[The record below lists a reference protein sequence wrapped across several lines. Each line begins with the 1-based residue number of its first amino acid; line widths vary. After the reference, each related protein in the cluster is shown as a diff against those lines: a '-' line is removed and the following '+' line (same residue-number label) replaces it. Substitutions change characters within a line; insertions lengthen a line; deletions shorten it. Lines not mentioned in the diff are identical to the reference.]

1 MHPHLMTAGPAM
13 SIVALT
19 LALSGCGG
27 TSTVVPA
34 GDATGTS
41 TAATAAADRRAT
53 ATTAETE
60 TETQT
65 QTETA
70 ATASTT
76 APAAPAP
83 VPDDTG
89 GVLVERP
96 GGFPNRGEAF
106 ILARL
111 HPDLARRCTR
121 ADPGTTA
128 AGAVA
133 GLRCDTEP
141 AFGVA
146 AFYDLFPTTALAA
159 GAYGRYRRANGAPLD
174 QGNCLAPPARQTALP
189 AEGAWRAGRALGAGR
204 AMCLR
209 SGDRV
214 WLVSSHPA
222 RIVAYLSAPA
232 RAPLAPFWRA
242 TGAPTA
248 RPR

>member
-1 MHPHLMTAGPAM
+1 MHPHPMTAGLATGV
-13 SIVALT
+13 VALA

-41 TAATAAADRRAT
+41 TNPTTAPADRPAG
-53 ATTAETE
+53 ATTRETE
-60 TETQT
+60 TETP
-65 QTETA
+65 A
-70 ATASTT
+70 APSTT
-76 APAAPAP
+76 APVAPAP
-83 VPDDTG
+83 APDDTG

-96 GGFPNRGEAF
+96 GDFPNRGEAF

-111 HPDLARRCTR
+111 HPDVARRCTR

-133 GLRCDTEP
+133 GLQCDTEP

-146 AFYDLFPTTALAA
+146 AFYDLFPTTALTA
-159 GAYGRYRRANGAPLD
+159 GAYGRYRRANGVPLE
-174 QGNCLAPPARQTALP
+174 QGNCLAPRTRQRALP
-189 AEGAWRAGRALGAGR
+189 AEGAWRAGRALGGGR

-222 RIVAYLSAPA
+222 RIIAYLSAPT
-232 RAPLAPFWRA
+232 RAPLAPFWRT

>member
-1 MHPHLMTAGPAM
+1 MHPHPMTAGLATGV
-13 SIVALT
+13 VALA

-41 TAATAAADRRAT
+41 AT
-53 ATTAETE
+53 ATTAAPDRPAGTTTRETE
-60 TETQT
+60 TA
-65 QTETA
+65 TETPA
-70 ATASTT
+70 APSTT
-76 APAAPAP
+76 APAAPASE
-83 VPDDTG
+83 PDDTG

-111 HPDLARRCTR
+111 HPDVARRCTR
-121 ADPGTTA
+121 ADAGTTA

-133 GLRCDTEP
+133 GLQCDTEP
-141 AFGVA
+141 AFGAA
-146 AFYDLFPTTALAA
+146 AFYDLFPTTALTA
-159 GAYGRYRRANGAPLD
+159 GAYGRYRRANGVPLE
-174 QGNCLAPPARQTALP
+174 QGNCLAPRTRQGTLP

-222 RIVAYLSAPA
+222 RIIAYLSAPT
-232 RAPLAPFWRA
+232 RAPPAPFWRT